1 MAIDSHKNDT
11 ILGSCTTSP
20 LLCVFVALLNPSRK
34 RWSRTLGLMSM
45 SIGQPSSNP
54 LKRLWQKCQMKNL
67 MKSWMS
73 LTLPK
78 IWTMT
83 NWRSGDMVDH
93 IDYLYWLELSW
104 DMNQDMGS
112 NEPQEESNVQEK

>member
-1 MAIDSHKNDT
+1 
-11 ILGSCTTSP
+11 
-20 LLCVFVALLNPSRK
+20 
-34 RWSRTLGLMSM
+34 
-45 SIGQPSSNP
+45 
-54 LKRLWQKCQMKNL
+54 

-78 IWTMT
+78 TWIMT

>member
-1 MAIDSHKNDT
+1 
-11 ILGSCTTSP
+11 
-20 LLCVFVALLNPSRK
+20 
-34 RWSRTLGLMSM
+34 
-45 SIGQPSSNP
+45 
-54 LKRLWQKCQMKNL
+54 
-67 MKSWMS
+67 MS

-78 IWTMT
+78 TWIMT

-112 NEPQEESNVQEK
+112 NEPQEENNVQEK

>member
-20 LLCVFVALLNPSRK
+20 LLCVFAGPLNPSRK

-54 LKRLWQKCQMKNL
+54 LKRLWQKCQTKNL

-83 NWRSGDMVDH
+83 NWRSGDMIDH